1 MYLLVLQTKWNSKIH
16 CLFSFLLLRS
26 DDLYETGLL
35 WNGRLHQVTAQIP
48 GVCFW
53 DWDCI
58 LSQPSHIAVDG
69 VHPSLDGNSV
79 LHETTASRIQQ
90 MLSTD
95 RRGQLM

>member
-1 MYLLVLQTKWNSKIH
+1 LL
-16 CLFSFLLLRS
+16 S

-53 DWDCI
+53 DWNCI
-58 LSQPSHIAVDG
+58 LSQPRHFGVDG
-69 VHPSLDGNSV
+69 LHPSVDGNTL
-79 LHETTASRIQQ
+79 LHMMTASRIQQ

-95 RRGQLM
+95 RQGQLM